1 MTSSIY
7 NNFPFQIIRI
17 NVNIAIVDMISPEFK
32 GKAAT
37 ESECFLLTNATMTP
51 YSYNET
57 MMIDHSEKYLSFERR
72 ILDYFE
78 VRQAS
83 YIWRNS

>member
-1 MTSSIY
+1 
-7 NNFPFQIIRI
+7 
-17 NVNIAIVDMISPEFK
+17 MISPEFK

-37 ESECFLLTNATMTP
+37 GSECFELSNATMTP
-51 YSYNET
+51 SSYNET

-78 VRQAS
+78 VRAVT
-83 YIWRNS
+83 YGETVN